1 MNLWT
6 PRLPAGSRIG
16 IGRSRR
22 RRLTVSDMEHVVLDR
37 VPHVWRR
44 TVDVAIHAHF
54 VLYSG
59 HCHTLQ
65 NKTRLCN

>member
-6 PRLPAGSRIG
+6 PR
-16 IGRSRR
+16 
-22 RRLTVSDMEHVVLDR
+22 VSDMEHVVLDR